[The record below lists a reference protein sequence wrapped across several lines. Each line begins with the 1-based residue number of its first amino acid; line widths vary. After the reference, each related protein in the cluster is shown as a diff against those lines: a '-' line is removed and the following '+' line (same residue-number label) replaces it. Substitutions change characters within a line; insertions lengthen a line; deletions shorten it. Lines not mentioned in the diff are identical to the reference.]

1 MPAEY
6 DFDSLLKE
14 RVARNAH
21 FRSHYA
27 SPIPEEHLPA
37 FNGLSYF
44 APAPE
49 WSLSGEFTARSG
61 KIEIVSSTG
70 RTTAY
75 RIAGSVR
82 IDIQGESFDLLVLHG
97 EEDDRYVPFRDATCG
112 DESYGGGRYVSVSMD
127 NGSAHVDFNRAV
139 NPWCAYDDEFSC
151 PLPPPQNRLPMRIE
165 AGEKD
170 YRSPRRG
177 NRFG

>member
-1 MPAEY
+1 MTVDY

-14 RVARNAH
+14 RAARDGH
-21 FRSHYA
+21 FLSHYA

-37 FNGLSYF
+37 FDGLSYF

-61 KIEIVSSTG
+61 RIEIRSSTG
-70 RTTAY
+70 GTTAY

-82 IDIQGESFDLLVLHG
+82 IDIQGDSFDLLVLHG

-112 DESYGGGRYVSVSMD
+112 DESYGGGRYVPVFID
-127 NGSAHVDFNRAV
+127 NGSARVDFNRAG
-139 NPWCAYDDEFSC
+139 NPWCAYDEEFSC
-151 PLPPPQNRLPMRIE
+151 PLPPHQNWLPMRIE

-170 YRSPRRG
+170 YQSPRWG